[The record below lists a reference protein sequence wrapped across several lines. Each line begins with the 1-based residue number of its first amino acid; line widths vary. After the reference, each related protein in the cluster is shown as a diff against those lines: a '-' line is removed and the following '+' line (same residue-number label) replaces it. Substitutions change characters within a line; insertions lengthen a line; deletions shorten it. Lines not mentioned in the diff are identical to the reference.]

1 MSNSIPLDKLRRRNK
16 PSFPLADLSSLP
28 YPDEL
33 PESIVGKI
41 KSSLGINTF
50 FTLNRNRFL
59 PVDIL
64 LLIRFTV
71 QRVFTFIKR
80 LFLMKKNL
88 LFLAMLLFAFQYVDA
103 ADYYTTSASAT
114 LTGNATASA
123 NWTTNPNGITGLTS
137 VTITATDNLIV
148 LNGGTA
154 TITNTGTMTV
164 ASLTINT
171 GGTIVHNN
179 NAWSSAF
186 TITGPLTWNGTIR
199 TLQATSGTNFFN
211 ANGDVTGATA
221 IHHVNSTR
229 GVYLG
234 GTNKTISLTQL
245 STGVTSS
252 SNISVG
258 LQLNGSYRSLAG
270 NCKFYSPL
278 VFNGVSSTLD
288 LAGYNL
294 QVSSIKQGNTAT
306 RLLKGHANSNLT
318 ISGTSATLPS
328 NAATIIT
335 FDPAAAL
342 LNQLNINS
350 SYLST
355 AAGSVTVNG
364 NLSINALTFGTA
376 SGDNAT
382 RTLQVNGNFTLAN
395 NGSLR
400 VQAGGTTAGSTYDQV
415 NATGDISIGTSTTL
429 KVDFIN
435 AYSTPDQP
443 FLNFV
448 QTTSPAIVA
457 GTFGTILNTSDYT
470 SDVTYP
476 GNAVKYQLLTSPA
489 PAAPCPISL
498 TPDLPLLPSSATI
511 EAEINT
517 IVQRFS
523 DAYLGTT
530 EPTSTALTTAITNY
544 NALNITV
551 EGYSI
556 SAQTAVTSYSQTA
569 FLKTFAQY
577 LKFHPEDNDVFTK
590 ALNTVW
596 LVSDRM
602 CKGLFEIDY
611 NQYVYRDFA
620 RSAIL
625 IPRIKDNSFVKSLFE
640 NVLYQQDNFLHF
652 WDPNYV
658 VGINDDHLGNSG
670 NVTMAYVKWI
680 ESADERYRYM
690 TAFKRFIENFTRY
703 APGNSY
709 AGIKQDGSGFHHWT
723 GYPSYTSNLNSVG
736 EIISNLRE
744 TSFQIDSAAY
754 LRLRDAIMAQLMFT
768 NDNTT
773 RFLTM
778 GGRKPE
784 EIATTISRFSLRN
797 MGVAGGSILG
807 TDTSDPVIATYYNRV
822 WGGYAPF
829 GNSLKA
835 SFNSGYFQFNHSMAG
850 IYRNDGW
857 LAVCKGFNNN
867 MLGSEI
873 YPDANRF
880 GRYQSYGAVNIIYPG
895 DALTGNGYDVT
906 TWDWNFTPGATVIR
920 LPWNKLHGEKQRI
933 DELQQKRFVGS
944 LSFINKNGLY
954 LNKIQGTYGLFAMDF
969 QEKTGQG
976 FGTVYSSENHN
987 ATFVFKKSVFAFDN
1001 MLICLGSNIGNN
1013 DAVNT
1018 TMTTLYQRKTSAAKE
1033 QVIIDDNLLPT
1044 GTYNNTYTD
1053 SDNHWVVDN
1062 YNTGFYVFAGSGTIR
1077 LSKGDQQTPQHNKI
1091 LSAQTITNNPVGN
1104 YAKGFLDHGTAPSNK
1119 SYEYICMPNATATT
1133 MVDLNNQISAG
1144 NKPYTVHRQDGIAHI
1159 VEYKP
1164 AANTNAIFGYAFFSA
1179 LSGINNNGL
1188 LSGADYPCLVMSKYD
1203 TAQKTFQIAVNNPDL
1218 GYNYRSDAASVTKLI
1233 KVAIKG
1239 TNWEISQTHANAS
1252 IIDTANGET
1261 IIQFTTKDG
1270 LPVEIVLSRV
1280 LNPQTISFDPIAEK
1294 ATTDTAFVLTAIA
1307 SSGMPVSYTS
1317 SNTAVADISDS
1328 TVVIVGKGT
1337 AIITASQKG
1346 NDFYD
1351 AATSVQTLTVKDV
1364 EPPVLN
1370 APDNVN
1376 LYTDAGIS
1384 TASNVSLGTATASD
1398 NDELQSVSNNAP
1410 AIYPVGV
1417 TEVTWTATDV
1427 SGNIT
1432 TAMQL
1437 VTVTDNEVPVL
1448 IAPAAQEVCYEG
1460 SNYQVPVLSATD
1472 NVGIATIHYIVSG
1485 ATERSG
1491 AGINA
1496 SGSFDEG
1503 VSIITWTVT
1512 DMFGS
1517 HSTAV
1522 CTVTIN
1528 HRLTVNIA
1536 DVFAVNAAID
1546 LKNTLYLGYGPS
1558 SFSITATPQGGGGEY
1573 RYSWSTGEQT
1583 QSITV
1588 ADAGT
1593 YTVTV
1598 TDLKGC
1604 QISATIQINVL
1615 DVRCGNKGNKV
1626 RVCHNNKSIC
1636 ISSEAIQD
1644 HLSHGDALGE
1654 CGVADR
1660 RVTTTSESNIEIMK
1674 VFPNPVQ
1681 DMLFVSVHMLNKS
1694 AQIQVY
1700 NAQGMLVRNAQLVK
1714 TNQGISLSGLA
1725 AGIYLV
1731 HVKNGLEITR
1741 KKIIKL

>member
-1 MSNSIPLDKLRRRNK
+1 
-16 PSFPLADLSSLP
+16 
-28 YPDEL
+28 
-33 PESIVGKI
+33 
-41 KSSLGINTF
+41 
-50 FTLNRNRFL
+50 
-59 PVDIL
+59 
-64 LLIRFTV
+64 
-71 QRVFTFIKR
+71 
-80 LFLMKKNL
+80 MKKNL
-88 LFLAMLLFAFQYVDA
+88 LSFLLLLCAVQYAAA
-103 ADYYTTSASAT
+103 ADYYTASATAT
-114 LTGNATASA
+114 LTGNAAASA
-123 NWTTNPNGITGLTS
+123 NWTTNPNGITGLTT
-137 VTITATDNLIV
+137 VTITATDNLFI

-154 TITNTGTMTV
+154 VITNTGTMTV
-164 ASLTINT
+164 ASLTINA

-179 NAWSSAF
+179 NAWASTF
-186 TITGPLTWNGTIR
+186 TVTGLLTWNGTIR
-199 TLQATSGTNFFN
+199 TLQATSGGSNFFN
-211 ANGDVTGATA
+211 ANGDVIGTTA

-234 GTNKTISLTQL
+234 GSNKTISLTQL
-245 STGVTSS
+245 SSGVTNST
-252 SNISVG
+252 NISVG

-278 VFNGVSSTLD
+278 VFAATTCTLD

-294 QVSSIKQGNTAT
+294 QASSIKNGNSTT
-306 RLLKGHANSNLT
+306 RLIKGHANSKLT

-328 NAATIIT
+328 SAATIIT
-335 FDPAAAL
+335 FDPTAAV
-342 LNQLNINS
+342 LNELNMNS
-350 SYLST
+350 GYLST
-355 AAGSVTVNG
+355 AAGPVTVNG
-364 NLSINALTFGTA
+364 NLTVNTLTFGTA

-382 RTLQVNGNFTLAN
+382 RILQVNGNFSLAN

-400 VQAGGTTAGSTYDQV
+400 VQVGGTAAGATYDQV

-435 AYSTPDQP
+435 AYSTPEQP
-443 FLNFV
+443 SLTFV
-448 QTTSPAIVA
+448 QTTSPSTVA
-457 GTFGTILNTSDYT
+457 GTFGTIINTPGYT

-476 GNAVKYQLLTSPA
+476 GSAVKYQLLTSPV
-489 PAAPCPISL
+489 PTAPCPISL
-498 TPDLPLLPSSATI
+498 TPDLPLQPSNATI

-523 DAYLGTT
+523 DAYLGVA
-530 EPTSTALTTAITNY
+530 EPTATALTNAIASY

-551 EGYSI
+551 DGYSI
-556 SAQTAVTSYSQTA
+556 SAQTAVTSYSQA
-569 FLKTFAQY
+569 SFLKTFAQY

-690 TAFKRFIENFTRY
+690 TAFKRYIENFTRY

-723 GYPSYTSNLNSVG
+723 GYPSYTSNLNSVA

-744 TSFQIDSAAY
+744 TSFQVDSAAY

-784 EIATTISRFSLRN
+784 EIVTTISRFSLRN

-807 TDTSDPVIATYYNRV
+807 TGSSDPVIATYYNRV
-822 WGGYAPF
+822 WGGYSPF
-829 GNSLKA
+829 GNSIKA

-850 IYRNDGW
+850 IYRKDGW

-880 GRYQSYGAVNIIYPG
+880 GRYQSYGALNIIYPG
-895 DALTGNGYDVT
+895 DALIGNGYDVT

-944 LSFINKNGLY
+944 LSFINKNGIY

-969 QEKTGQG
+969 QEKIGQG

-1013 DAVNT
+1013 DAVNA

-1033 QVIIDDNLLPT
+1033 QVIVDDNLLST
-1044 GTYNNTYTD
+1044 GNYNNTYTD
-1053 SDNHWVVDN
+1053 NANHWIVDN
-1062 YNTGFYVFAGSGTIR
+1062 YNTGFYVFAGSGTIK
-1077 LSKGDQQTPQHNKI
+1077 LSKADQQTPQHNKL
-1091 LSAQTITNNPVGN
+1091 LSAQTISNNPVGN

-1119 SYEYICMPNATATT
+1119 SYEYICVPNATAST
-1133 MVDLNNQISAG
+1133 MADLNSQISAG

-1188 LSGADYPCLVMSKYD
+1188 LTGADFPCLVMSKYN

-1218 GYNYRSDAASVTKLI
+1218 GYNYRSDAASVTRQI
-1233 KVAIKG
+1233 KISIKG
-1239 TNWEISQTHANAS
+1239 TNWEISQPHANAG

-1261 IIQFTTKDG
+1261 IIQFTTRDG

-1280 LNPQTISFDPIAEK
+1280 LAQQTISFDPIAEK
-1294 ATTDTAFVLTAIA
+1294 TTTDTAFVLTATA
-1307 SSGMPVSYTS
+1307 SSGMPVSYSS
-1317 SNTAVADISDS
+1317 SNTAVALLKGDTI
-1328 TVVIVGKGT
+1328 VVVGKGT

-1346 NDFYD
+1346 NDLYD

-1364 EPPVLN
+1364 EPPVLT
-1370 APDNVN
+1370 APANVN
-1376 LYTDAGIS
+1376 VHTDAGIA
-1384 TASNVSLGTATASD
+1384 TASNVSLGSAAASD
-1398 NDELQSVSNNAP
+1398 NDALQSVTNNAP
-1410 AIYPVGV
+1410 AMYPVGV
-1417 TEVTWTATDV
+1417 TEVTWAATDV
-1427 SGNIT
+1427 SGNT
-1432 TAMQL
+1432 TTVIQL
-1437 VTVTDNEVPVL
+1437 VTVTDNEAPVL
-1448 IAPAAQEVCYEG
+1448 IVPAAQDLCYEG
-1460 SNYQVPVLSATD
+1460 SNYQVPVLTATD
-1472 NVGIATIHYIVSG
+1472 NVGIATIHYVVSG

-1491 AGINA
+1491 SGVNA
-1496 SGSFDEG
+1496 SGLFEEG
-1503 VSIITWTVT
+1503 VSTITWTVT
-1512 DMFGS
+1512 DMYDNQ
-1517 HSTAV
+1517 STAA
-1522 CTVTIN
+1522 CTITVN
-1528 HRLTVNIA
+1528 SRLTVSIA
-1536 DVFAVNAAID
+1536 DVFAVNAAMD

-1558 SFSITATPQGGGGEY
+1558 SLSITATPQGGAGEY

-1583 QSITV
+1583 QSIAV

-1604 QISATIQINVL
+1604 QTSSAIQINVV
-1615 DVRCGNKGNKV
+1615 DVRCGNNGNKV
-1626 RVCHNNKSIC
+1626 RVCHNNNSIC
-1636 ISSEAIQD
+1636 ISSEAIQE
-1644 HLSHGDALGE
+1644 HLNHGDALGE
-1654 CGVADR
+1654 CGVAGR
-1660 RVTTTSESNIEIMK
+1660 RVTATSESSEMMIK

-1681 DMLFVSVHMLNKS
+1681 DMLFISVHVLDKN
-1694 AQIQVY
+1694 ANVQVY
-1700 NAQGMLVRNAQLVK
+1700 NALGMLVRNVPLVK

-1725 AGIYLV
+1725 AGIYFV
-1731 HVKNGLEITR
+1731 HVKNGLELNG
-1741 KKIIKL
+1741 KKIVKL